1 MCGAIENNKEIIIM
15 RKNCI
20 VAQSGGPTAAI
31 NASLAGIIAAAKA
44 DDSYDKIY
52 GSINGIQGVLRKA
65 FLEFSTKDDA
75 FLSALAKTP
84 AMYLG
89 SCRFRLPTEEE
100 DITVY
105 QKIFSVFDEYEVG
118 AFFYIGGNDSMDTVA
133 KLAAYGERIGSPVR
147 ICGCPKTIDNDL
159 VETDHTPG
167 FGSAAK
173 YVANTVREIAY
184 DTYIYDVNSVTIV
197 EIMGRDAGWLTA
209 ASALARTKSSPA
221 PHLIYLPELPF
232 DKDVFIEKV
241 RALLPMYRNVI
252 VCVSEGIRAADGSY
266 FSASQAVE
274 DKFGH
279 AQLSGVGHYLEYY
292 VKEQLKVKVRSIE
305 LNVLQRCSGHLTSK
319 TDLDEALL
327 LGQATVAQASAGNNA
342 FMTCL
347 NRVSDAPYKCE
358 ISTVPVDRV
367 ANMAKPVP
375 RDMIS
380 PAGDDVT
387 EKMLSYLRPL
397 IAGEVSVPYEDGLC
411 DYLPVGHLL

>member
-1 MCGAIENNKEIIIM
+1 MK
-15 RKNCI
+15 KNCI

-31 NASLAGIIAAAKA
+31 NASLAGIIAAAKE
-44 DDSYDKIY
+44 DDSFDKIY
-52 GSINGIQGVLRKA
+52 GSINGIQGVIRKA
-65 FLEFSTKDDA
+65 FLEFSTRDDA

-89 SCRFRLPTEEE
+89 SCRFRLPTAEE
-100 DITVY
+100 DPSVY
-105 QKIFSVFDEYEVG
+105 EKIFSVFDEYDVG

-133 KLAAYGERIGSPVR
+133 KLAAYGEKLGSEVR

-209 ASALARTKSSPA
+209 ASALARTKNSPA

-232 DKDVFIEKV
+232 DKDAFIEKV
-241 RALLPMYRNVI
+241 RALLPLYRNVI

-266 FSASQAVE
+266 FSATQAVE

-292 VKEQLKVKVRSIE
+292 VKEQLSVKVRSIE
-305 LNVLQRCSGHLTSK
+305 LNVLQRCAGHITSK
-319 TDLDEALL
+319 ADLDEALL
-327 LGQATVAQASAGNNA
+327 LGRATVAHASAGETA

-347 NRVSDAPYKCE
+347 NRVSDDPYKCE
-358 ISTVPVDRV
+358 IASVPVDKV

-375 RDMIS
+375 RSMIS
-380 PAGDDVT
+380 ENGDDVT
-387 EKMLSYLRPL
+387 EEMIRYLKPL
-397 IAGEVSVPYEDGLC
+397 IAGEVPIAYENGVC
-411 DYLPVGHLL
+411 DYLPVEHLL